1 MEIKRVGGKKGRCRT
16 NLSHVTACFSH
27 IQGEH
32 SVGFVPSVQN
42 NTMWV
47 YLAVVKEVYKQM
59 NLFLAVLELPVKF
72 KQHPMSG
79 TGTSKWNDDNI
90 YLALKLLKKALPS
103 QGSTL
108 RVCKKFNAF
117 NSVNQHEFIFNRCRA
132 GGRASFWMLIHQE
145 PIFIV
150 LWHYKSSNIP
160 LMEIAKLK
168 DQTLMILQRL
178 LYMDTEI

>member
-1 MEIKRVGGKKGRCRT
+1 MGGKKSRSRT
-16 NLSHVTACFSH
+16 NLGRVTACFSH
-27 IQGEH
+27 VQREH

-42 NTMWV
+42 NTTWV

-59 NLFLAVLELPVKF
+59 NLFLAVLELPAKF

-79 TGTSKWNDDNI
+79 
-90 YLALKLLKKALPS
+90 LPS

-108 RVCKKFNAF
+108 GARKKFNTL
-117 NSVNQHEFIFNRCRA
+117 NSINQHEFIFNRCRA

-150 LWHYKSSNIP
+150 L
-160 LMEIAKLK
+160 
-168 DQTLMILQRL
+168 
-178 LYMDTEI
+178 